1 MGKKTTK
8 NQKKQKIRMIEQP
21 PPQLP
26 GNETSVS
33 RAILKLCNPL
43 LTLYSNDHDSKV
55 IIFMA
60 VTAWNLSLYSKK
72 EQAIIQEKLIDA
84 LPEEM
89 RAEIVSYFL
98 EQIDNL
104 IDRKNRDYPHL
115 NEYIQDYQV
124 ISSGDTITLNIT
136 KSDIPDIID
145 NKP

>member
-1 MGKKTTK
+1 MGKKITK
-8 NQKKQKIRMIEQP
+8 NHRKQKPRMIEQP
-21 PPQLP
+21 PPKLP

-43 LTLYSNDHDSKV
+43 LTQYSNEHDSKV

-60 VTAWNLSLYSKK
+60 VTAWNISLYPKE

-84 LPEEM
+84 LPEDM
-89 RAEIVSYFL
+89 RAEIVAYFL

-115 NEYIQDYQV
+115 KEYIQDYQV
-124 ISSGDTITLNIT
+124 VSSGDTIALNIV
-136 KSDIPDIID
+136 KSDIPDLIHV
-145 NKP
+145 